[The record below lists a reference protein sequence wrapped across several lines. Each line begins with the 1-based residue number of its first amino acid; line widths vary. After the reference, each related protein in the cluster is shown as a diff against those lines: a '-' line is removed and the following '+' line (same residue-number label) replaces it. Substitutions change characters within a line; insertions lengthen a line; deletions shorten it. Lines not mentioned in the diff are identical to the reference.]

1 MQQPKGRRAL
11 SIKCFM
17 ERAAEANTSSV
28 VSLERSAVIKLALF
42 ETHRRACLSL
52 GLYGRALMQSADGA
66 VWPHRSSFGGTP
78 MFPGLNLA
86 KASFTCKSRATSEQ
100 G

>member
-1 MQQPKGRRAL
+1 VQQPKGRRAL

-42 ETHRRACLSL
+42 EKHRPACLSL
-52 GLYGRALMQSADGA
+52 GLYGRALTQTADGA
-66 VWPHRSSFGGTP
+66 
-78 MFPGLNLA
+78 
-86 KASFTCKSRATSEQ
+86 ASPEQ
-100 G
+100 LRWNSNVPRTELGESVLYLQEQSDE

>member
-1 MQQPKGRRAL
+1 MLGTSVIDVRRLSCAQRQEVACHGERAGVQQPKGRRAL

-42 ETHRRACLSL
+42 EKHRPA
-52 GLYGRALMQSADGA
+52 
-66 VWPHRSSFGGTP
+66 
-78 MFPGLNLA
+78 
-86 KASFTCKSRATSEQ
+86 
-100 G
+100 